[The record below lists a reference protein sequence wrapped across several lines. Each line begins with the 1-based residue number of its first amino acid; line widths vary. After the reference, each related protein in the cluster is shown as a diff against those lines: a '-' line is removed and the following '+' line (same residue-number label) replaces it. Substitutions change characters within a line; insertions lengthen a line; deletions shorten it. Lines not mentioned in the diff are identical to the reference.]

1 MKRILD
7 ILLSLFGIIILLPVF
22 LILSVSIYLMDGR
35 PIFFKQIRPGLKEKP
50 FLLYKYKTMSN
61 QKLKDGL
68 ELSDD
73 KRITKLG
80 SWLRKTSLDEI
91 PSLLNVI
98 KGDMS
103 LVGPRP
109 LLLEYLKIYNDQ
121 QKKRHNVKPGIT
133 GWAQINGRNNIDW
146 KKKLDLDIWYVN
158 NKSFWL
164 DLKIIFKT
172 FLKVAKQEDISPEG
186 HAIMEKF
193 KG

>member
-1 MKRILD
+1 
-7 ILLSLFGIIILLPVF
+7 
-22 LILSVSIYLMDGR
+22 
-35 PIFFKQIRPGLKEKP
+35 
-50 FLLYKYKTMSN
+50 MSN

-146 KKKLDLDIWYVN
+146 KKLDLDIWYVN

-172 FLKVAKQEDISPEG
+172 FLKVAKQEGISPEG

>member
-1 MKRILD
+1 
-7 ILLSLFGIIILLPVF
+7 
-22 LILSVSIYLMDGR
+22 
-35 PIFFKQIRPGLKEKP
+35 
-50 FLLYKYKTMSN
+50 MSN

-121 QKKRHNVKPGIT
+121 QKKGIMLSQ
-133 GWAQINGRNNIDW
+133 GLQVGLRLMVVIILIG
-146 KKKLDLDIWYVN
+146 KKLDLDIWYVN

-172 FLKVAKQEDISPEG
+172 FLKVAKQEGISPEG